1 MTRRKR
7 PSFIAPTRW
16 TTEQLDSD
24 RRQAEDVFRRERMEE
39 PLEAYLDAF
48 EDVQGAVE
56 DVLEST
62 VDLSQLED
70 QALTLLTDPAFLYV
84 FRYLAG
90 PPISEDDLKT
100 LVDTHSIAPR
110 TLRNDAGL
118 VQRLVETIRAGLDR
132 RRFPWVSEGREPTEA
147 ERQAA
152 ILASSALIATQ
163 RAATSRR
170 NEGKSAQEEK
180 VREELRRIGLAEIS
194 IVGREVASLAEAP
207 QPGQFCGNE
216 VTLGTRKADLVVGLW
231 DGRVMPIECKVSN
244 SSLNSVKRLNND
256 AAVKAEIWRHDFGAN
271 QVVPVAVMSG
281 VYKLHNLEEAQ
292 QRGLTLYWA
301 HRLTDLGEWIEQG
314 RPAQ

>member
-7 PSFIAPTRW
+7 PSFITPTQW
-16 TTEQLDSD
+16 TTQQLDSD
-24 RRQAEDVFRRERMEE
+24 RRQSENVFRRERMEE

-48 EDVQGAVE
+48 EDVQSAVE

-70 QALTLLTDPAFLYV
+70 QALTLLTDPALLYV

-100 LVDTHSIAPR
+100 LVDTNSISPR
-110 TLRNDAGL
+110 TLRNDVGL
-118 VQRLVETIRAGLDR
+118 VQRLVETIRSGLDR
-132 RRFPWVSEGREPTEA
+132 RSFPWVSEGREPTEA

-180 VREELRRIGLAEIS
+180 VREELRRIGLVEIS
-194 IVGREVASLAEAP
+194 IVGRAVASLAEAP
-207 QPGQFCGNE
+207 QPGLF
-216 VTLGTRKADLVVGLW
+216 VA
-231 DGRVMPIECKVSN
+231 M
-244 SSLNSVKRLNND
+244 RL
-256 AAVKAEIWRHDFGAN
+256 
-271 QVVPVAVMSG
+271 
-281 VYKLHNLEEAQ
+281 L
-292 QRGLTLYWA
+292 
-301 HRLTDLGEWIEQG
+301 
-314 RPAQ
+314 